1 MTGLVVLPTPGSI
14 ALGLAYDFKDKLFS
28 ATSSVRRAM
37 PPIPPPPTSAQ
48 FKNGVTKSLSWYQ
61 KAWKYS
67 VRIIAIT
74 KNIFKIIAAVSLKAA
89 GALGKAGAALGILSI
104 VGLPSRGM
112 KLFKNVVEGF
122 KSVSLHDF
130 EMLAKS
136 MITVANTTLE
146 AVRDVLAIISSVG
159 FLSAKTSLM
168 ALGTVVVWMTGIA
181 SIIELFLD
189 TWVLSRRSQ
198 LLFNHYQHFDREG
211 GLDGDLKKASNQL
224 KQYLEKTI
232 AVSTEERKKIEEKT
246 FISLKSGQHIKP
258 SELRK
263 KINANVLRLEEKRCR
278 HFSRYTSANML
289 AEAKKAYELVK
300 EGKQLSD
307 YNKLASENFV
317 RNIRTATWRR
327 LAVDGSKI
335 TANVV
340 AVTAFICALAV
351 PMAPFTALIVG
362 VVTGI
367 SKSVFQLFANV
378 VDDFL
383 VERCLRPVEFQTPIV
398 T

>member
-198 LLFNHYQHFDREG
+198 LLFNHYQHFGREG

>member
-1 MTGLVVLPTPGSI
+1 
-14 ALGLAYDFKDKLFS
+14 
-28 ATSSVRRAM
+28 
-37 PPIPPPPTSAQ
+37 
-48 FKNGVTKSLSWYQ
+48 
-61 KAWKYS
+61 
-67 VRIIAIT
+67 
-74 KNIFKIIAAVSLKAA
+74 
-89 GALGKAGAALGILSI
+89 
-104 VGLPSRGM
+104 
-112 KLFKNVVEGF
+112 
-122 KSVSLHDF
+122 
-130 EMLAKS
+130 
-136 MITVANTTLE
+136 
-146 AVRDVLAIISSVG
+146 
-159 FLSAKTSLM
+159 
-168 ALGTVVVWMTGIA
+168 
-181 SIIELFLD
+181 
-189 TWVLSRRSQ
+189 
-198 LLFNHYQHFDREG
+198 
-211 GLDGDLKKASNQL
+211 
-224 KQYLEKTI
+224 
-232 AVSTEERKKIEEKT
+232 
-246 FISLKSGQHIKP
+246 
-258 SELRK
+258 
-263 KINANVLRLEEKRCR
+263 
-278 HFSRYTSANML
+278 ML